1 MTVFVQ
7 IFIINGTLDGEMP
20 GRGGRM
26 MDIKKMIADLVEK
39 ITKDEKLMKKF
50 QKDAVATVE
59 ELIGMDLPNNQIE
72 KLVDG
77 IKAKIKLDD
86 LGDALGALGGLFG
99 KK

>member
-1 MTVFVQ
+1 
-7 IFIINGTLDGEMP
+7 
-20 GRGGRM
+20 

-59 ELIGMDLPNNQIE
+59 ELIGMDLPNDQIE

-77 IKAKIKLDD
+77 IRAKIKLDD